1 MQQRQR
7 RVTGNYRLTRRR
19 RSSSVR
25 KTVPVNK
32 NAEWIEWM
40 DFEGWRPVSNSS
52 TSYRERDSG
61 GPAVLR
67 WFQPPF
73 FFFLCGLQSLQ
84 LFSLQDIMLPKYHF
98 WGFKAWWRITHKDS
112 KVSSNI
118 LLKTLLIIWVQVRL
132 WDLLNAINGP
142 HFFLLSLFCLLF
154 GAAHACLHPPP
165 PSSSSILLLLLLFLL
180 QQQLQKLWVSTTVH
194 LFIFLATFLS
204 EFASYWYCTVL
215 YCLYYICT
223 LLYFVPTAAKTISV
237 FKKISCPVSWANKR
251 SPWLNL

>member
-154 GAAHACLHPPP
+154 GAAHACLLPPP
-165 PSSSSILLLLLLFLL
+165 PLPPTTATAEALSQHYCSPVHIFGNISLWICILLIL
-180 QQQLQKLWVSTTVH
+180 
-194 LFIFLATFLS
+194 
-204 EFASYWYCTVL
+204 YCTVL
-215 YCLYYICT
+215 FILHLHSPVFCT
-223 LLYFVPTAAKTISV
+223 NCCKNNIS
-237 FKKISCPVSWANKR
+237 F
-251 SPWLNL
+251 